1 MSRTTRRIVLVAIAL
16 CAVAGVSLVAL
27 RALRPRRAAVLQSRA
42 VASPEQL
49 RAQCRD
55 AVGPPRVERVSE
67 HVWLAIGYDLAN
79 TILIQTG
86 AGNVVVDVSMSP
98 ARARAVK
105 AALAAVAPG
114 RTLAVI
120 YTHSH
125 IDHTGGASTWVEPG
139 TEIWAT
145 DALSEHFIKQY
156 GEFRTA
162 ETRRG
167 AGQYGA
173 HVDEESLPCC
183 AIGRRLDFESALA
196 TGARLPTRTF
206 SGHAELTF
214 GGVRVEL
221 VEAHGETHDQL
232 FVWLPA
238 ERVLLPGDNYYRAF
252 PNLYTIRGTS
262 PRPVDAWIDSLDLMR
277 RRAPEHLV
285 PSHTVPLHGRENVLG
300 ALTRYRD
307 AIQWVRDRVVAG
319 ANAGVRLEALVESIG
334 LPPAVASDPALAPLY
349 GQVDWSARA
358 IYTNHLGWF
367 DGSPEALYPLAERDR
382 AARTVAMMGGA
393 DRLWPVI
400 DASLRAD
407 PRWALHLLS
416 LLRDAGLAAEAP
428 GQRWALASAAALE
441 SLAASVGNSNGRGY
455 LLESAYGRR
464 HGVPP
469 LPTPRASAEV
479 LDAVPMATVFHVM
492 ASRLLPELSS
502 GVHESVRFDLTDSRE
517 TFFLTIRNGVLEVA
531 KGDPLPGT
539 PAPLAV
545 VTTTASAWRR
555 VATDTLTPAAA
566 VASGEL
572 RITGDAAG
580 FYTFSQRFRRG
591 L

>member
-1 MSRTTRRIVLVAIAL
+1 MSRRTRWITLVLAVL
-16 CAVAGVSLVAL
+16 CAVVGASLLAV
-27 RALRPRRAAVLQSRA
+27 RRLRPRRTAVAQSRA
-42 VASPEQL
+42 VATPDQL

-55 AVGPPRVERVSE
+55 AVGPPRVERISE

-79 TILIQTG
+79 TILIHTD

-98 ARARAVK
+98 ARAQAVR
-105 AALAAVAPG
+105 AALTAVAPG

-125 IDHTGGASTWVEPG
+125 IDHTGGASAWVEPG
-139 TEIWAT
+139 TEIWGT
-145 DALSEHFIKQY
+145 DALAEHFIKQY

-173 HVDEESLPCC
+173 HIDEDSLPCC
-183 AIGRRLDFESALA
+183 TIGRRLDFEHAVV
-196 TGARLPTRTF
+196 TGALLPTRTF
-206 SGHAELTF
+206 SGHTELTF

-238 ERVLLPGDNYYRAF
+238 ERVLMPGDNYYRAF

-285 PSHTVPLHGRENVLG
+285 PSHTVPLHGRANILG

-319 ANAGVRLEALVESIG
+319 ANAGMRLEALVESIG

-367 DGSPEALYPLAERDR
+367 DGSPEALYPLCERDE
-382 AARTVAMMGGA
+382 ATRTVAMMGGA
-393 DRLWPVI
+393 DRVWSTV
-400 DASLRAD
+400 DATVRTD
-407 PRWALHLLS
+407 PRWALRLLT
-416 LLRDAGLAAEAP
+416 LLRNAGAADEAP
-428 GQRWALASAAALE
+428 GGRWALASATALE
-441 SLAASVGNSNGRGY
+441 SVAATVGNSNGRGY

-464 HGVPP
+464 HGVPA
-469 LPTPRASAEV
+469 LPTPRASAAV

-492 ASRLLPELSS
+492 ASRLLPELSA
-502 GVHESVRFDLTDSRE
+502 GVHESVRFDLTDSHE
-517 TFFLTIRNGVLEVA
+517 TFFLTIRHGVLEVA
-531 KGDPLPGT
+531 KGDALPDT

-572 RITGDAAG
+572 RIAGDTAG

>member
-1 MSRTTRRIVLVAIAL
+1 MSRRTRWITLVIAVL
-16 CAVAGVSLVAL
+16 CAVVGASVVAV
-27 RALRPRRAAVLQSRA
+27 RRLRPRRTAVAQSRA
-42 VASPEQL
+42 VAIPDQL

-55 AVGPPRVERVSE
+55 GVGPPRVERISE

-79 TILIQTG
+79 TILIPTD

-98 ARARAVK
+98 ARAQAVR
-105 AALAAVAPG
+105 AALTAVAPG

-125 IDHTGGASTWVEPG
+125 IDHTGGASAWVEPG
-139 TEIWAT
+139 TEIWGT
-145 DALSEHFIKQY
+145 DALAEHFIKQY

-173 HVDEESLPCC
+173 HIDEDSLPCC
-183 AIGRRLDFESALA
+183 TIGRRLDFENAVV
-196 TGARLPTRTF
+196 TGALLPTRTF

-238 ERVLLPGDNYYRAF
+238 ERVLMPGDNYYRAF

-285 PSHTVPLHGRENVLG
+285 PSHTVPLHGRGTILG

-319 ANAGVRLEALVESIG
+319 ANAGMRLEALVESIG

-367 DGSPEALYPLAERDR
+367 DGSPEALYPLAERDE
-382 AARTVAMMGGA
+382 ATRTVAMMGGA
-393 DRLWPVI
+393 DRVWSAV
-400 DASLRAD
+400 DAAVRTD
-407 PRWALHLLS
+407 PRWALRLRT
-416 LLRDAGLAAEAP
+416 LLRNAGAADEAP
-428 GQRWALASAAALE
+428 GGRWALASATALE
-441 SLAASVGNSNGRGY
+441 SVAATVGNSNGRGY

-464 HGVPP
+464 HGVPA
-469 LPTPRASAEV
+469 LPTPRASAAV

-492 ASRLLPELSS
+492 ASRLLPELSG
-502 GVHESVRFDLTDSRE
+502 GVHESVRFDLTDTRE
-517 TFFLTIRNGVLEVA
+517 TFFLTIRHGVLEVA
-531 KGDPLPGT
+531 KGEALPDT

-572 RITGDAAG
+572 RLAGDTAG